1 MASSKLKTA
10 ASGTTVVILVIG
22 VVFLGF
28 KTFHW
33 IRTANAPDI
42 QGVWAGNFKAGQ
54 TKMPLMYKIS
64 GPKGAYHAVEVDIY
78 QGVRESPVSKLVYD
92 YPAIHI
98 EQKAIGFTYDA
109 TLNPR
114 TMEMSGTWKQ
124 GKGSGPF
131 AMKLNALP
139 DAFPEPMAE
148 SDYTPR
154 DDSVLQGYWTG
165 TLKPENRTIRVA
177 LKIADRGDGTFRVA
191 GDSPDQGAKGVE
203 ATAVTWHRPTVR
215 IEFGGIGGYFEGTVD
230 ESDRMITGKW
240 MGGGKPLPLIVER
253 ARPGS
258 VAGLDEASE
267 AQKDYSHIG
276 PNDLPGHWQG
286 TLDVKKA
293 GVKLRLA
300 LNIAK
305 MPDGKFSATMISLDQ
320 GGGEIP
326 ASLVEFNSPDVNMEW
341 GGIGGS
347 FQGKLGNGKIAGTW
361 RQNGSELP
369 LVFERDSTT

>member
-1 MASSKLKTA
+1 MSSSKLKA
-10 ASGTTVVILVIG
+10 VAVGTGAVILAIG

-28 KTFHW
+28 KTVHW
-33 IRTANAPDI
+33 IRMANAPDI
-42 QGVWAGNFKAGQ
+42 QGTWAGNFKAGQ
-54 TKMPLMYKIS
+54 TKMPLLYKIS
-64 GPKGAYHAVEVDIY
+64 GVKGAYHAVEVDIY

-109 TLNPR
+109 ILNPV
-114 TMEMSGTWKQ
+114 TMEMTGKWKQ

-139 DAFPEPMAE
+139 EAFPEPLAE

-154 DDSVLQGYWTG
+154 SDSVLQGYWTG

-177 LKIADRGDGTFRVA
+177 LKIADRGDGTFRVS
-191 GDSPDQGAKGVE
+191 GDSPDQGAKDVE
-203 ATAVTWHRPTVR
+203 ATAVTWHTPTVR

-230 ESDRMITGKW
+230 DSDRMITGKW
-240 MGGGKPLPLIVER
+240 MGGGKPLPLILER

-258 VAGLDEASE
+258 VAGLDAASE

-286 TLDVKKA
+286 TLVVKQS

-305 MPDGKFSATMISLDQ
+305 IPDDKFFATMVSLDQ
-320 GGGEIP
+320 GSGEIP
-326 ASLVEFNSPDVNMEW
+326 ASLVEYTPPDVHLEW
-341 GGIGGS
+341 SGIGGS
-347 FQGKLGNGKIAGTW
+347 FHGKLENGKITGVW
-361 RQNGSELP
+361 RQGGGALP
-369 LVFERDSTT
+369 LVFERNPSS

>member
-1 MASSKLKTA
+1 MASSKLKTTA
-10 ASGTTVVILVIG
+10 VWAGVVILVIG
-22 VVFLGF
+22 VIFLGF

-42 QGVWAGNFKAGQ
+42 QGAWAGNFKAGQ

-64 GPKGAYHAVEVDIY
+64 RVNGAYHAVEVDIY

-131 AMKLNALP
+131 SMKLNALP

-177 LKIADRGDGTFRVA
+177 LKIADHGDGTFRVA
-191 GDSPDQGAKGVE
+191 GDSPDQGAKDVE
-203 ATAVTWHRPTVR
+203 STAVTWHRPTVR

-230 ESDRMITGKW
+230 DNDQVITGKW
-240 MGGGKPLPLIVER
+240 KGGGMPLPLTLER
-253 ARPGS
+253 AKPGS
-258 VAGLDEASE
+258 VAGTDAATE
-267 AQKDYSHIG
+267 AQKDYSHTS

-300 LNIAK
+300 LNVAK

-326 ASLVEFNSPDVNMEW
+326 ASLVEYDSPDVHLEW

-347 FQGKLGNGKIAGTW
+347 FEGKLGNGKITGTW
-361 RQNGSELP
+361 QQNGSTLP
-369 LVFERDSTT
+369 LVFERNPAS